1 MAKNNFEM
9 HFHGPVG
16 EHIDTVKEMTV
27 NIGSDGTVTKDKGDN
42 TAAKEIGKKLKM
54 LKVERG
60 LTSAAV
66 CERAGIKAPTL
77 TAIEN
82 GYYNVGIRQ
91 ITEVAAALG
100 AHIEIVKDEA

>member
-1 MAKNNFEM
+1 MADKFEM

-27 NIGSDGTVTKDKGDN
+27 NIGSDGTITKDKGDN
-42 TAAKEIGKKLKM
+42 TAAKEVGKKLKM

-100 AHIEIVKDEA
+100 AHIEIVKNEA